1 MKSLEEP
8 VIVTERLR
16 LRPVVHDDADAI
28 FALFANWNVV
38 RRLSSPPWPYTR
50 AEAGTFID
58 GVASGT
64 GDYPETAFAIL
75 HEGDLIGLAS
85 YRMRPQSHLQRGAGP
100 NIGYWLGEPYW
111 GNGYMTEA
119 VRGLAAMIFET
130 GDPDMIF
137 SGAFSDNKAS
147 LRVQQKVGF
156 VVDGETTLF
165 SRPRNG
171 SFPHINTVLTRAGF
185 EAHGR

>member
-1 MKSLEEP
+1 MKPPEEAA
-8 VIVTERLR
+8 IATERLR
-16 LRPVVHDDADAI
+16 LRPVAHDDADAI

-38 RRLSSPPWPYTR
+38 RRLSSPPWPYAR
-50 AEAGTFID
+50 AEAGAFID
-58 GVASGT
+58 GLASGS
-64 GDYPETAFAIL
+64 GDDPETAFAIL
-75 HEGDLIGLAS
+75 RDDTFIGLAS

-119 VRGLAAMIFET
+119 VRGLAALIFET
-130 GDPDMIF
+130 GDTDMIF
-137 SGAFSDNKAS
+137 SGAFSDNQAS

-171 SFPHINTVLTRAGF
+171 TFPHVNTVLTRAGF